1 MDFSHL
7 DYGPGKSF
15 SAKVRSS
22 LHCSITSPPGSISSF
37 WLLASFPRSKFHL
50 DISSVGILLQS
61 IIGGSLT
68 CLNVVELD
76 HCIFKFKVASVIY
89 SSCTSPAETNSTV
102 QGAKENAIYSSP
114 PLECSRR
121 QSMEYRFQRA
131 NPHPFMLPGF
141 NPHWVSNH
149 ERMVCAVVPWRRPL
163 HEYWDIITIEPM
175 LEFEVLFHA
184 IEVILREFFVDHM
197 RLEIMDIQPSHLGQA
212 LEDIDQAIGY
222 FARLI
227 SWEHDVK
234 HKYHLILKA
243 SVVDLASVPEFIVST
258 DGDEFHGQSW
268 TIQCEIL
275 QHTMIGVLLADE
287 DPKPN
292 DHPLNDNN
300 PPIHDFFGFG
310 QPGQDPPNHWQ
321 EVEIQP
327 PPNPIPDIW
336 LVWNAANNNKAPN
349 GMPDLNL
356 APDQDDNM
364 VEVVQKV
371 EENFIH
377 NAVNFSDSSSL
388 PGSNSS
394 VNMDNNEEIP
404 AIDLNLVLGLPIQ
417 QQYGAFLHEEIVEE
431 DLWPNNFQEE
441 DLENNQ
447 PNNIQIGMVR
457 VQGNFSI
464 DPGYNAFSQRK
475 PTVETFRIWTKHF
488 DNKLPSIPK
497 TSIPLEGADFFT
509 SLLSS
514 PTHLKW
520 AKKFLASKAWECVTS
535 SLYNSNSLRFS
546 LPSERPHIQI
556 ACDNPDENIKTP
568 QEASPRKRRK
578 IFATKVILV
587 EDDKVKR
594 SERLKDLARGF
605 KKQTC
610 IGKYCLAFSADRPPT
625 VSPSVFKSLGAT
637 TFCQMDAKELS
648 DEVLNAK
655 KRTTKKAIKKSTK
668 PQDNDP
674 ATSTQSTKGYNCN
687 NSTLIRYS

>member
-1 MDFSHL
+1 
-7 DYGPGKSF
+7 
-15 SAKVRSS
+15 
-22 LHCSITSPPGSISSF
+22 
-37 WLLASFPRSKFHL
+37 
-50 DISSVGILLQS
+50 
-61 IIGGSLT
+61 
-68 CLNVVELD
+68 
-76 HCIFKFKVASVIY
+76 
-89 SSCTSPAETNSTV
+89 
-102 QGAKENAIYSSP
+102 
-114 PLECSRR
+114 
-121 QSMEYRFQRA
+121 MEYQFQRA

-141 NPHWVSNH
+141 DPHWVSNH
-149 ERMVCAVVPWRRPL
+149 ERMVCAMVPWRRPL

-184 IEVILREFFVDHM
+184 IEFILREFFVDHM

-212 LEDIDQAIGY
+212 LVCFEYAYNQD
-222 FARLI
+222 RLI
-227 SWEHDVK
+227 
-234 HKYHLILKA
+234 
-243 SVVDLASVPEFIVST
+243 LASLHHFAGGSITVKKHNAT
-258 DGDEFHGQSW
+258 
-268 TIQCEIL
+268 
-275 QHTMIGVLLADE
+275 DE

-300 PPIHDFFGFG
+300 SPIHDFFGFG

-321 EVEIQP
+321 EVEIHP

-336 LVWNAANNNKAPN
+336 LVWNAANYNKAPN

-377 NAVNFSDSSSL
+377 
-388 PGSNSS
+388 
-394 VNMDNNEEIP
+394 EIP

-447 PNNIQIGMVR
+447 PNNIQIGIVR
-457 VQGNFSI
+457 VQDNFSI

-475 PTVETFRIWTKHF
+475 PTAETFRIWTKHF

-509 SLLSS
+509 SFLSS

-520 AKKFLASKAWECVTS
+520 AKKFLASKAWEYVTS
-535 SLYNSNSLRFS
+535 SLYNSNSLWFS

-610 IGKYCLAFSADRPPT
+610 IGKYCLACSADRPPT
-625 VSPSVFKSLGAT
+625 VSPSVIKSLGAT

-655 KRTTKKAIKKSTK
+655 KRTTKKAVKKSTK

-674 ATSTQSTKGYNCN
+674 ATSTQSTEGYNCN
-687 NSTLIRYS
+687 NSTLIRSCKIFNFK